1 MPDAGR
7 FSESGEQG
15 SRAVMEAAAVLERE
29 LSAGLADARTA
40 TARLTDE
47 HRVDQEEFDRLVRRV
62 SDNTHQLID
71 AVGERVLA
79 GTTGEV
85 AEHAQRLTAN
95 AHDVLDLL
103 LRLSSIAPGLANRGL
118 QDAFGPQRAAR
129 PTAGSPGDGS
139 PGEGTAAGGS
149 PRDGEGTA
157 GDGPHERP
165 RG

>member
-7 FSESGEQG
+7 FSDLGEQG

-29 LSAGLADARTA
+29 LAAGIADAEVA
-40 TARLTDE
+40 TERLADE

-62 SDNTHQLID
+62 SENTHQLID

-79 GTTGEV
+79 GTGGEV
-85 AEHAQRLTAN
+85 SEHARRLTAN

-103 LRLSSIAPGLANRGL
+103 LRLGSLAPGLANRGL
-118 QDAFGPQRAAR
+118 QDAFGPQHTAR
-129 PTAGSPGDGS
+129 PADGTGGTPG
-139 PGEGTAAGGS
+139 T
-149 PRDGEGTA
+149 
-157 GDGPHERP
+157 GPDERP

>member
-29 LSAGLADARTA
+29 LTAGITDARAA
-40 TARLTDE
+40 TERLATE

-62 SDNTHQLID
+62 SENTHQLID
-71 AVGERVLA
+71 AVSERVLA

-85 AEHAQRLTAN
+85 SEHTERLTAG

-103 LRLSSIAPGLANRGL
+103 LRLGSLAPGLANRGL

-129 PTAGSPGDGS
+129 AEDG
-139 PGEGTAAGGS
+139 T
-149 PRDGEGTA
+149 
-157 GDGPHERP
+157 GPDQRP
-165 RG
+165 QG